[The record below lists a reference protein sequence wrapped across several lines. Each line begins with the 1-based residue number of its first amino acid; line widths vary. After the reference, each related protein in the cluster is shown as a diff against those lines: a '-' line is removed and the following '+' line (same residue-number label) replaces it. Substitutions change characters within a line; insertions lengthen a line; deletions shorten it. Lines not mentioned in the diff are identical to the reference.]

1 MSNEV
6 EGEEWPV
13 QAGKSN
19 IVSKIQDFAVALI
32 SDRVTY
38 TMHLSCLLIQQE
50 KLDQPVIKMSTLQV
64 IELID
69 DTEALVRFFPF

>member
-1 MSNEV
+1 MSSEV

-13 QAGKSN
+13 RAGKTN

-32 SDRVTY
+32 SDRMTY
-38 TMHLSCLLIQQE
+38 TVHLSLLIQQE
-50 KLDQPVIKMSTLQV
+50 KLEQPVIKMSTLQV

-69 DTEALVRFFPF
+69 DTEAIVWFFPF